1 MARHGESMVHR
12 GGFGAAPRSSS
23 SMSRRTAFSM
33 ANERLEYVRSS
44 TFLSSHSS
52 ISGGRVTEIVSRLRF
67 CFSPFMLSKIK
78 HDSII
83 NSDCYTILSR
93 ASQYERS
100 MTGETRGMQTN
111 TKQEMKGL
119 FQEALAQ
126 DLDRKTKE
134 LLDSAGR
141 LSWTDDMNAG
151 SIDDWIETTSA
162 TLIMLR
168 EARARR
174 TRRVGA

>member
-1 MARHGESMVHR
+1 
-12 GGFGAAPRSSS
+12 
-23 SMSRRTAFSM
+23 
-33 ANERLEYVRSS
+33 
-44 TFLSSHSS
+44 
-52 ISGGRVTEIVSRLRF
+52 
-67 CFSPFMLSKIK
+67 
-78 HDSII
+78 
-83 NSDCYTILSR
+83 
-93 ASQYERS
+93 
-100 MTGETRGMQTN
+100 MQTN